1 MISFPLLFSF
11 FRSIFWE
18 FCLHDIK
25 YLNWELLHQKNGLC
39 QDHQSSLALISAW
52 ASIDTLAPTDFL
64 PTFVIS
70 VLFLQNLWFH
80 ITFRGYFLIIRC
92 VLKSRKLFFTFRTT
106 ELNKLLNVHSD
117 LKVILMVVHDNLYCL
132 R

>member
-11 FRSIFWE
+11 FCSIFWG

-70 VLFLQNLWFH
+70 VLFLQNLWLH